1 MPPSRE
7 WVLCAGAA
15 PSALEHKPLEPWVE
29 QLASGPRVV
38 IGELEDGVPIHG
50 VLPLGWHC
58 AVLPDYILPHTLV
71 AAVML
76 PSGAYAMLFL
86 AKASA
91 EFHRQERPATPSLLG
106 WFHLRLCEPVI
117 DERSLRANLVHAFGL
132 LQSHGIVTGPAS
144 PRSDA

>member
-7 WVLCAGAA
+7 WVLYARAA
-15 PSALEHKPLEPWVE
+15 PSALEPKPLEPWVE

-38 IGELEDGVPIHG
+38 IGELEDGVLVHG
-50 VLPLGWHC
+50 VVPLGWQC

-71 AAVML
+71 AAVMA
-76 PSGAYAMLFL
+76 PSGEYAMLFL
-86 AKASA
+86 AKVSA
-91 EFHRQERPATPSLLG
+91 EFRRQERPATPSLLG

-117 DERSLRANLVHAFGL
+117 DECSLGANLVHAFGL
-132 LQSHGIVTGPAS
+132 LQSHGIFTVPAP